1 MGKTRRNRLTQPD
14 RRAMHYDFMTKSVFP
29 LLSATAALAAMTSL
43 SACGDVQA
51 PDNAA
56 QPADELVQQNAAI
69 AIPPSETDAPP
80 PPPTASEV
88 GNKQEGVGNAG
99 DHRLPPTGAFR
110 FVGLWAAEA
119 GMCDGQAWRFTRES
133 LETPAGSVCKFVN
146 AVQADGGYNI
156 SARCTSEGPPVDDN
170 LTIRFAESA
179 QAMLFEAE
187 SIADA
192 GLIYC
197 GPAE

>member
-1 MGKTRRNRLTQPD
+1 MRRNRSNCLTQPD
-14 RRAMHYDFMTKSVFP
+14 RRAMHYDSMTKSAFP
-29 LLSATAALAAMTSL
+29 LLSALAAMTSI
-43 SACGDVQA
+43 SACGGAQA

-56 QPADELVQQNAAI
+56 EPAGDLAQQNAAI
-69 AIPPSETDAPP
+69 AVPPSETDAPP
-80 PPPTASEV
+80 PPPTAAGRNTE
-88 GNKQEGVGNAG
+88 QEGVGNAS
-99 DHRLPPTGAFR
+99 DHRLPPPGAFR
-110 FVGLWAAEA
+110 FVGLWAAEED
-119 GMCDGQAWRFTRES
+119 MCDGQAWRFTRES
-133 LETPAGSVCKFVN
+133 METPAGSVCKFVN
-146 AVQADGGYNI
+146 AVPVAGGYDI

-170 LTIRFAESA
+170 LKIRFAESA